1 MPHDRRTILCCA
13 TYDDR
18 ACFNFY
24 YIVRHYYW
32 FVTLG
37 EMNQVEG
44 LVRQTFM
51 ADKVVNHDKMLI
63 KLIIEKAKNG
73 RCPKTIVFT
82 NSMDK
87 SEWIAGRLRLF
98 KDIPCPFEVRTASL
112 CSAIHVEDRNLIYD
126 AFLRPSEDPTSIDVI
141 VSSDQIFCGVST
153 PAELVV
159 NYDIPREVSIYL
171 LRVGR
176 TARNGHFRE
185 AYTFVASN
193 NIKCLGH
200 EKRQKLFNMIAV
212 SCKST

>member
-1 MPHDRRTILCCA
+1 MLLHKAWIFICDIVIGTIGLFIQFISAKKNSLGKPKEIKTIIFGDFEVFLKNKEWEALITTFRFNMPHDRRTILCCA

-73 RCPKTIVFT
+73 NI
-82 NSMDK
+82 
-87 SEWIAGRLRLF
+87 L
-98 KDIPCPFEVRTASL
+98 
-112 CSAIHVEDRNLIYD
+112 
-126 AFLRPSEDPTSIDVI
+126 
-141 VSSDQIFCGVST
+141 
-153 PAELVV
+153 LV
-159 NYDIPREVSIYL
+159 
-171 LRVGR
+171 
-176 TARNGHFRE
+176 
-185 AYTFVASN
+185 
-193 NIKCLGH
+193 
-200 EKRQKLFNMIAV
+200 
-212 SCKST
+212 